1 MIPEKLKNIA
11 NKIDEAEK
19 VRINNQA
26 EILSYCQN
34 KSFDLNERFSYWA
47 KYCNKNVKAWVM
59 HKDEAKSNLLGY
71 LIERANEICD
81 RGDNIDYDF
90 ILSQIDDFDEEDYEK
105 LPNLKRELL
114 INSILQD
121 KPLNFNEDSGDWDTI
136 IDKTISIMMETL
148 IQENFGSYSL
158 DW

>member
-19 VRINNQA
+19 VRVNNQE

-47 KYCNKNVKAWVM
+47 KYCNKNQKACVM

-71 LIERANEICD
+71 LIERANSNCD
-81 RGDNIDYDF
+81 RGANIDYDY
-90 ILSQIDDFDEEDYEK
+90 ILSQIDYFDEEDYEK
-105 LPNLKRELL
+105 LPDIKRELL
-114 INSILQD
+114 IDSILQD
-121 KPLNFNEDSGDWDTI
+121 KSLNFNEDSNDWDTI
-136 IDKTISIMMETL
+136 IDKTIHIMMEVL
-148 IQENFGSYSL
+148 IQENFGSYDL